1 MTDSQL
7 PLFST
12 EASGLGESTAGLD
25 DMNIVEVILGL
36 PGSRRP
42 PQGETISVPWKR
54 GERSYYVEYSSTK
67 LEIEWK
73 GRGRHGGTPKDFY
86 IEVETPESK
95 GLPNNLAE
103 DVFVALLKMTV
114 DSGFSG
120 PTIQTSRYALINLMK
135 WHVNGDYY
143 DRLTRILSQFV
154 HMTVSTNALWDPNRQ
169 KYFEGEFN
177 ILDSWKVEDSVDT
190 DPESPL
196 VVRWGAEVYEIFS
209 RNYMKQL
216 DTELYYSLS
225 NSTTKRIYR
234 WLDKHLGLY
243 PVVEIDVLR
252 FAHKVLGYG
261 VSYRYPSK
269 VVDKLSPK
277 FDTLREIGFC
287 EWDLQSSKSDS
298 GKKFVFTRLTS
309 YAGVALPR
317 RDQIIKALANRG
329 LDHPERIVD
338 RYDWERCLRQ
348 ISYFDWR
355 KKHGKDISDPGAWL
369 ANAIQENYDLPKSLR
384 QQIEASKKTT
394 AEWCEVMYDSLS
406 DQEKKEVDEEV
417 EELLEI
423 EEISSSQSNRRRIQ
437 LRNHVL
443 LSRKREMH

>member
-1 MTDSQL
+1 MADSQL

-12 EASGLGESTAGLD
+12 ATSDLDESVTGLD

-42 PQGETISVPWKR
+42 PQGETISVPWER
-54 GERSYYVEYSSTK
+54 GERSYYVEYNSTR
-67 LEIEWK
+67 LQIEWR
-73 GRGRHGGTPKDFY
+73 GRGRTRGDPRDFY

-95 GLPNNLAE
+95 GLPNNLAD

-114 DSGFSG
+114 DDGFSG
-120 PTIQTSRYALINLMK
+120 PTIRTSRYALINLMK
-135 WHVNGDYY
+135 WHVNGAYY

-177 ILDSWKVEDSVDT
+177 ILDSWKVEDSLEA

-196 VVRWGAEVYEIFS
+196 VIRWGAEVYEIFS

-225 NSTTKRIYR
+225 NSTTKRIFR

-269 VVDKLSPK
+269 VVDKLEPK

-287 EWDLQSSKSDS
+287 EWDLQSSNSDS

-309 YAGVALPR
+309 YTGVALPR
-317 RDQIIKALANRG
+317 RDQIVEALSERG
-329 LDHPERIVD
+329 IDHPEHIVD
-338 RYDWERCLRQ
+338 EYDWERCLRQ

-355 KKHGKDISDPGAWL
+355 KKHGKEISNSGAWL
-369 ANAIQENYDLPKSLR
+369 TNAIQENYDLPKSLR
-384 QQIEASKKTT
+384 QQIEISKETT
-394 AEWCEVMYDSLS
+394 AEWCETMYNSLS
-406 DQEKKEVDEEV
+406 NEEKKNVDEKV

-423 EEISSSQSNRRRIQ
+423 EELSPSHSRRRRIQ

-443 LSRKREMH
+443 LSRKRKMH

>member
-1 MTDSQL
+1 MSDTQL

-12 EASGLGESTAGLD
+12 GQTGHEQGIAGLD
-25 DMNIVEVILGL
+25 DMNIVEVVLGL

-42 PQGETISVPWKR
+42 PTGETISVPWER
-54 GERSYYVEYSSTK
+54 GDRSYYVEYNSTR
-67 LEIEWK
+67 LRIEWE
-73 GRGRHGGTPKDFY
+73 GRGRTRGDLKDFY

-103 DVFVALLKMTV
+103 DVFVALLKKTV
-114 DSGFSG
+114 DEGFSE
-120 PTIQTSRYALINLMK
+120 PVIKTSRYALIKLMK

-143 DRLTRILSQFV
+143 DRLTTILSQFV
-154 HMTVSTNALWDPNRQ
+154 HMTVSTNALWDPNHQ

-177 ILDSWKVEDSVDT
+177 ILDSWKVEESTDS
-190 DPESPL
+190 DPDSPL
-196 VVRWGAEVYEIFS
+196 IIRWGAEVYDIFS

-269 VVDKLSPK
+269 VTDKLSSK
-277 FDTLREIGFC
+277 LNTLSEIGFC
-287 EWDLQSSKSDS
+287 EWDIQTSDSDS
-298 GKKFVFTRLTS
+298 GKKFVFTRLTN
-309 YAGVALPR
+309 YTGVALPR
-317 RDQIIKALANRG
+317 RDQIVDALDDRG
-329 LDHPERIVD
+329 VDHPEQIID
-338 RYDWERCLRQ
+338 QYNWERCLRQ

-355 KKHGKDISDPGAWL
+355 KKHGKEIDDPGAWL
-369 ANAIQENYDLPKSLR
+369 ANAIRKNHDLPKSLKK
-384 QQIEASKKTT
+384 QIEISKKAT
-394 AEWCEVMYDSLS
+394 AQWCETMYEALSEKEKEEVDS
-406 DQEKKEVDEEV
+406 EVDE
-417 EELLEI
+417 LLELQ
-423 EEISSSQSNRRRIQ
+423 ELNSPQSPKRRKQ

-443 LSRKREMH
+443 LSRKRKV